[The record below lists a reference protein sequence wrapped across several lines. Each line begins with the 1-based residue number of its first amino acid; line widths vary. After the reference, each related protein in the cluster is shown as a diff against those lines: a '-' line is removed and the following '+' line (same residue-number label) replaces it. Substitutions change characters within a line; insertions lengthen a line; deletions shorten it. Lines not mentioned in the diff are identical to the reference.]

1 MIADGNLRLVYQ
13 LLYKQASQL
22 TIGQRQLANKQDPY
36 VEIERLRSQTYERIK
51 TKMIARFP
59 NEAFLAPQEPPPEGD
74 GYYWRIYPISETEN
88 FLRRS
93 SKWTLAISG
102 HWQQRLHKVLIVE
115 GSRTNYYWTRRNA
128 GCYSK
133 FERLRVSKKNNLSQ
147 LILSCDMPYQALLS
161 RLAENN
167 HRVFN
172 SGSLLLNAVD
182 CAGGQSDVLI
192 AKNNTP
198 LLMLAALLIEEAGGL
213 VCDDKGDSFEASSQG
228 IIAANNRLLG
238 LLIKKQ
244 FAPS

>member
-13 LLYKQASQL
+13 LLHKQASL
-22 TIGQRQLANKQDPY
+22 LAIEQRRLLNKQDPY
-36 VEIERLRSQTYERIK
+36 AELEHLRSRTYERIK
-51 TKMIARFP
+51 TKMTARFP
-59 NEAFLAPQEPPPEGD
+59 NEEFLTPQEPAPKGD

-93 SKWTLAISG
+93 SKWTLAVTG
-102 HWQQRLHKVLIVE
+102 HWQQRLHKGIIVE
-115 GSRTNYYWTRRNA
+115 GSRTNYYWTRRSA

-133 FERLRVSKKNNLSQ
+133 FERLRTSKKRDLNR
-147 LILSCDMPYQALLS
+147 LIFSCDMPYRVFLS
-161 RLAENN
+161 CLEENA

-172 SGSLLLNAVD
+172 SGSLLLNAAD
-182 CAGGQSDVLI
+182 CAGGQTDVFI

-198 LLMLAALLIEEAGGL
+198 LIMLAALLLEETGGL
-213 VCDDKGDSFEASSQG
+213 VCDDKGGSFEASSQG

-244 FAPS
+244 FARS